1 MMIPMFVT
9 GVGMEERTGLPV
21 VLLNDE
27 PKRRAL
33 PILVALPEAKA
44 ITRALQNTP
53 STRPNTHELLFEV
66 VSAFG
71 YELDHVS
78 IDHALNDTYLAKMAL
93 VPVNNEDSDLVVELD
108 ARPSDAIVLALM
120 QDAPIMVSEQ
130 VLQAGGIELKVIDGD
145 KITEDKKDAL
155 ELQSF
160 KDFVREV
167 KASDFNKFGH
177 GPIQLPE

>member
-9 GVGMEERTGLPV
+9 GVGMEERSGLPV

-33 PILVALPEAKA
+33 PILIALPEAKA
-44 ITRALQNTP
+44 ITKALQHSP
-53 STRPNTHELLFEV
+53 SVRPNTHELLFEV

-71 YELDHVS
+71 YELDHVA
-78 IDHALNDTYLAKMAL
+78 IDQALNNTYHAKMAL
-93 VPVNNEDSDLVVELD
+93 VPVNNEDTDLVVELD

-120 QDAPIMVSEQ
+120 HDAPILVSEQ
-130 VLQAGGIELKVIDGD
+130 VLTAGGIELKVIDAD
-145 KITEDKKDAL
+145 KVVAEKRDQVDDA
-155 ELQSF
+155 SF
-160 KDFVREV
+160 KEFVQEV
-167 KASDFNKFGH
+167 KASDFNKYGH